1 MGEPGEPG
9 NPLEQALLCPHHFW
23 AQTQLCSCIT
33 QLVSLAGM
41 AERVTTAGLTRRG
54 TEEGEDSGE
63 EGRREETPG
72 LLICFRTT

>member
-1 MGEPGEPG
+1 MGELGEPG
-9 NPLEQALLCPHHFW
+9 NPLEQALLSPHHFW
-23 AQTQLCSCIT
+23 AQTQLCSCVT

-54 TEEGEDSGE
+54 TEEGEDRGE